1 MRRPRIIQR
10 HPDLFASEDPP
21 PALKV
26 PERSN
31 LLALVSLLLKETT
44 TMVRMDVVEDDHE
57 DHV

>member
-10 HPDLFASEDPP
+10 HPDLFASDDPP
-21 PALKV
+21 PTLKV

-44 TMVRMDVVEDDHE
+44 KVRMDLVEDDHE
-57 DHV
+57 DHI

>member
-10 HPDLFASEDPP
+10 HPDLFASDDPP
-21 PALKV
+21 PTLEV

-44 TMVRMDVVEDDHE
+44 KVGMDLVEDDHE
-57 DHV
+57 DHI

>member
-31 LLALVSLLLKETT
+31 LPTLVSLLLKETT
-44 TMVRMDVVEDDHE
+44 KVRMHLVEDDHE
-57 DHV
+57 DHI

>member
-31 LLALVSLLLKETT
+31 LLTLVSLLLKET

>member
-1 MRRPRIIQR
+1 MRRPRTIQR

-21 PALKV
+21 PTLKV

-44 TMVRMDVVEDDHE
+44 KVRMDLVEDDHE
-57 DHV
+57 DHI